1 MFTAKRVVFR
11 KNTVVLQ
18 ANRVVLRENTVDFMD
33 ILGQIKRIN

>member
-11 KNTVVLQ
+11 NNTVVLQ
-18 ANRVVLRENTVDFMD
+18 ANKVVFRENIVDFMD